1 MNSESAPRALPTVL
15 DTLQGLILNMPEP
28 AGELW
33 QDLTYAS
40 FDDLRLNVRHYKAPA
55 AKSRSVICL
64 PGLTRNSRD
73 FHRLATYLSRYA
85 EKPRD
90 VYCFDYRGRG
100 RSQYDRNWRNY
111 VPYIELLDILD
122 FLTINGLHK
131 VGIVGTSRGGII
143 AMLMAALRPTA
154 MGPVVLNDI
163 GAVIETRGLAR
174 IINYVR
180 RMPNPR
186 SWPDAVMIVR
196 EINERAFPNLT
207 DAEWE
212 EMARAIFDERKGRP
226 VRAYDRRLARAVGRI
241 DLSRP
246 VPDLWPQFIALG
258 QVPALVIRG
267 ANSDVLSAETLE
279 AMIERHPNLRTVTVP
294 DQGHAP
300 LLKDQDT
307 VEAIASFFAAND

>member
-1 MNSESAPRALPTVL
+1 
-15 DTLQGLILNMPEP
+15 MPEP

-40 FDDLRLNVRHYKAPA
+40 FDDLRLYVRHYKAPA

-73 FHRLATYLSRYA
+73 FHTLATFLSRYA

-100 RSQYDRNWRNY
+100 RSQYDRHWRNY
-111 VPYIELLDILD
+111 VPYIELLDTLD

-131 VGIVGTSRGGII
+131 VGIVGTSRGGIV

-180 RMPNPR
+180 RMPNPK
-186 SWPDAVMIVR
+186 SWPDAIMIVR

-207 DAEWE
+207 DAQWE

-226 VRAYDRRLARAVGRI
+226 VRAFDRRLARAVGGI

-279 AMIERHPNLRTVTVP
+279 AMIERHPNLRTITVP

-300 LLKDQDT
+300 LLKDQET
-307 VEAIASFFAAND
+307 VEGIASFFAAND

>member
-1 MNSESAPRALPTVL
+1 
-15 DTLQGLILNMPEP
+15 MPEC

-33 QDLTYAS
+33 QDITYRS
-40 FDDLRLNVRHYKAPA
+40 FDDLRLYVRHYQAPS
-55 AKSRSVICL
+55 AKFRSVVCL

-73 FHRLATYLSRYA
+73 FHTLATYLSRYA

-100 RSQYDRNWRNY
+100 RSQYDRKWRNY

-131 VGIVGTSRGGII
+131 VGIGTSRGGII

-180 RMPNPR
+180 RMPNPK

-196 EINERAFPNLT
+196 EINERTFPNLT

-212 EMARAIFDERKGRP
+212 EMARAIFDERKGKP
-226 VRAYDRRLARAVGRI
+226 MRAYDRRLARAVGSI

-246 VPDLWPQFIALG
+246 IPDLWPQFIALG
-258 QVPALVIRG
+258 QVPVLAVRG
-267 ANSDVLSAETLE
+267 INSDVLSAETLQ
-279 AMIERHPNLRTVTVP
+279 AMIERHPNLRTITVP

-300 LLKDQDT
+300 LLKDQET
-307 VEAIASFFAAND
+307 VEGIASFFAAND

>member
-1 MNSESAPRALPTVL
+1 
-15 DTLQGLILNMPEP
+15 MPEP

-40 FDDLRLNVRHYKAPA
+40 FDDLRLYVRHYKAPA

-73 FHRLATYLSRYA
+73 FHTLATFLSRYA

-100 RSQYDRNWRNY
+100 RSQYDRHWRNY
-111 VPYIELLDILD
+111 VPYIELLDTLD

-131 VGIVGTSRGGII
+131 VGIVGTSRGGIV

-180 RMPNPR
+180 RMPNPK
-186 SWPDAVMIVR
+186 SWPDAIMIVR

-207 DAEWE
+207 DAQWE

-226 VRAYDRRLARAVGRI
+226 VRAYDRRLARAVGGI

-279 AMIERHPNLRTVTVP
+279 AMIERHPNLRTITVP

>member
-55 AKSRSVICL
+55 AKSSVICL

-73 FHRLATYLSRYA
+73 FHTLATYLSRYA

-143 AMLMAALRPTA
+143 AMLMGALRPTA

-226 VRAYDRRLARAVGRI
+226 VRAYDRRLARAIGRI

-246 VPDLWPQFIALG
+246 VPDLWPQFIALS

>member
-1 MNSESAPRALPTVL
+1 
-15 DTLQGLILNMPEP
+15 MPEP

-33 QDLTYAS
+33 QDITYRS
-40 FDDLRLNVRHYKAPA
+40 FDDLRLYVRHYRATA
-55 AKSRSVICL
+55 AKFRSVACL

-73 FHRLATYLSRYA
+73 FHTLATYLSRYA

-100 RSQYDRNWRNY
+100 RSQYDRKWRNY

-180 RMPNPR
+180 RMPNPK

-196 EINERAFPNLT
+196 EINERSFPNLS

-212 EMARAIFDERKGRP
+212 EMTRAIFDERKGKP
-226 VRAYDRRLARAVGRI
+226 VRAYDRRLARAVGSI

-246 VPDLWPQFIALG
+246 IPDLWPQFIALG
-258 QVPALVIRG
+258 QVPVLAVRG
-267 ANSDVLSAETLE
+267 ANSDVLSAETLQ
-279 AMIERHPNLRTVTVP
+279 AMIERHPNLRTITVP

-300 LLKDQDT
+300 LLKDQET
-307 VEAIASFFAAND
+307 VEGIASFFAAND

>member
-1 MNSESAPRALPTVL
+1 VNSESAPRALPTVL
-15 DTLQGLILNMPEP
+15 DTLQSLILNMPEP

-73 FHRLATYLSRYA
+73 FHTLATYLSRYA

>member
-1 MNSESAPRALPTVL
+1 
-15 DTLQGLILNMPEP
+15 MPDP

-33 QDLTYAS
+33 QDITYRS
-40 FDDLRLNVRHYKAPA
+40 FDDLRLYVRHYQAPS
-55 AKSRSVICL
+55 AKFRSVVCL

-73 FHRLATYLSRYA
+73 FHTLATYLSRYA

-100 RSQYDRNWRNY
+100 RSQYDRKWRNY

-180 RMPNPR
+180 RMPNPK

-196 EINERAFPNLT
+196 EINERTFPNLT

-212 EMARAIFDERKGRP
+212 EIARAIFGERKGKP
-226 VRAYDRRLARAVGRI
+226 MRAYDRRLARAVGSI

-246 VPDLWPQFIALG
+246 IPDLWPQFIALG
-258 QVPALVIRG
+258 QVPVLAVRG
-267 ANSDVLSAETLE
+267 VNSDVLSAETLQ
-279 AMIERHPNLRTVTVP
+279 AMIERHPNLRSITVP

-300 LLKDQDT
+300 LLKDQET
-307 VEAIASFFAAND
+307 VEGIASFFAAND

>member
-1 MNSESAPRALPTVL
+1 
-15 DTLQGLILNMPEP
+15 MPELD
-28 AGELW
+28 GELW
-33 QDLTYAS
+33 RDIYYAS
-40 FDDLRLNVRHYKAPA
+40 FDDLRLYVRHYPAPDETA
-55 AKSRSVICL
+55 RTVICL

-73 FHRLATYLSRYA
+73 FHTLATFLSRYA

-100 RSQYDRNWRNY
+100 RSQYDRHWRNY
-111 VPYIELLDILD
+111 VPYIELLDTLD
-122 FLTINGLHK
+122 FLTISGLHK
-131 VGIVGTSRGGII
+131 VGIVGTSRGGIV

-279 AMIERHPNLRTVTVP
+279 AMIERHPNLRTITVP

>member
-1 MNSESAPRALPTVL
+1 
-15 DTLQGLILNMPEP
+15 MPEP

-40 FDDLRLNVRHYKAPA
+40 FDDLRLHVRHYKAPA

-73 FHRLATYLSRYA
+73 FHTLATFLSRYA

-90 VYCFDYRGRG
+90 VYCFDYRGAARP
-100 RSQYDRNWRNY
+100 QYARHWRNY
-111 VPYIELLDILD
+111 VPYIELLDTLD

-131 VGIVGTSRGGII
+131 VGIVGTSRGGIV

-180 RMPNPR
+180 RIANPK
-186 SWPDAVMIVR
+186 SWPDAIMIVR

-226 VRAYDRRLARAVGRI
+226 VRAYDRRLSRARGGIDLRRSVSRAVAAI
-241 DLSRP
+241 NLSRP

-279 AMIERHPNLRTVTVP
+279 AMIERHPNLRKTTVP
-294 DQGHAP
+294 DQGPAP
-300 LLKDQDT
+300 LPKDHDT
-307 VEAIASFFAAND
+307 VEAIASCFAANDYASR

>member
-1 MNSESAPRALPTVL
+1 
-15 DTLQGLILNMPEP
+15 MPEP

-33 QDLTYAS
+33 QDITYRS
-40 FDDLRLNVRHYKAPA
+40 FDDLRLYVRHYQAPS
-55 AKSRSVICL
+55 AKFRSVVCL

-73 FHRLATYLSRYA
+73 FHTLATYLSRYA

-100 RSQYDRNWRNY
+100 RSQYDRKWRNY

-122 FLTINGLHK
+122 FLTISGLHK

-180 RMPNPR
+180 RMPNPK

-196 EINERAFPNLT
+196 EIDERTFPNLT

-212 EMARAIFDERKGRP
+212 EMARAIFDERKGKP
-226 VRAYDRRLARAVGRI
+226 MRAYDRRLARAVGRI

-246 VPDLWPQFIALG
+246 IPDLWPQFIALG
-258 QVPALVIRG
+258 QVPVLAVRG
-267 ANSDVLSAETLE
+267 VNSDMLSAETLQ
-279 AMIERHPNLRTVTVP
+279 AMIERHPNLRTITVP

>member
-1 MNSESAPRALPTVL
+1 
-15 DTLQGLILNMPEP
+15 MPEP

-33 QDLTYAS
+33 LDITYRS
-40 FDDLRLNVRHYKAPA
+40 FDDLRLYVRHYPAPS
-55 AKSRSVICL
+55 AKFRSVVCL

-73 FHRLATYLSRYA
+73 FHTLATYLSRYA

-100 RSQYDRNWRNY
+100 RSQFDRKWRNY

-131 VGIVGTSRGGII
+131 VGIVATSRGGII

-180 RMPNPR
+180 RMPNPK

-196 EINERAFPNLT
+196 EINERTFPNLS

-212 EMARAIFDERKGRP
+212 EMARALFDERKGRP
-226 VRAYDRRLARAVGRI
+226 MRAYDRRLARAVGSI

-246 VPDLWPQFIALG
+246 IPDLWPQFIALG
-258 QVPALVIRG
+258 QFPVLAVRG
-267 ANSDVLSAETLE
+267 ANSDVLSAETLQ
-279 AMIERHPNLRTVTVP
+279 AMIERHPNMRTITVP

-300 LLKDQDT
+300 LLKDQET
-307 VEAIASFFAAND
+307 VEGIASFFAAND

>member
-1 MNSESAPRALPTVL
+1 
-15 DTLQGLILNMPEP
+15 MPEP

-40 FDDLRLNVRHYKAPA
+40 FDDLRLYVRHYKAPA

-73 FHRLATYLSRYA
+73 FHTLATFLSRYA

-100 RSQYDRNWRNY
+100 RSQYDRHWRNY
-111 VPYIELLDILD
+111 VPYIELLDTLD

-131 VGIVGTSRGGII
+131 VGIVGTSRGGIV

-180 RMPNPR
+180 RMPNPK
-186 SWPDAVMIVR
+186 SWPDAIMIVR

-207 DAEWE
+207 DAQWE

-226 VRAYDRRLARAVGRI
+226 VRAYDRRLARAVGGI

-258 QVPALVIRG
+258 QVPGPRY
-267 ANSDVLSAETLE
+267 
-279 AMIERHPNLRTVTVP
+279 
-294 DQGHAP
+294 QGR
-300 LLKDQDT
+300 QFRR
-307 VEAIASFFAAND
+307 S

>member
-1 MNSESAPRALPTVL
+1 
-15 DTLQGLILNMPEP
+15 
-28 AGELW
+28 
-33 QDLTYAS
+33 
-40 FDDLRLNVRHYKAPA
+40 
-55 AKSRSVICL
+55 VICL

-73 FHRLATYLSRYA
+73 FHTLATFLSRYA

-100 RSQYDRNWRNY
+100 RSQYDRHWRNY
-111 VPYIELLDILD
+111 VPYIELLDTLD

-131 VGIVGTSRGGII
+131 VGIVGTSRGGIV

-180 RMPNPR
+180 RMPNPK
-186 SWPDAVMIVR
+186 SWPDAIMIVR

-226 VRAYDRRLARAVGRI
+226 VRAYDRRLARAVGGI

-279 AMIERHPNLRTVTVP
+279 AMIERHPNLRTITVP

-300 LLKDQDT
+300 LLKDHDT